1 MRDRAGAEYVNE
13 GGTTIDIKRLG
24 GYLRGLREGRKLSLD
39 AVEEMSVGYPERI
52 TKSHLSRIENGQAM
66 PTFSRMF
73 TLSQIYGIPVAS
85 LAEQFEVD
93 LIRGMVPSDID
104 TKSDA
109 DLLEAASKLRIAG
122 RYREALQFY
131 GVVLDRTHHEG
142 ADLIELRLNR
152 INCLVMLGR
161 FHSAKEDVELL
172 LGSPDLSAEQ
182 RVIALQYLV
191 NCCFRMGRYT
201 VAKMALENAKL
212 EIAVL
217 PEDHR
222 LHAYLVGLEG
232 RLLNVL
238 GQHEPAVACFR
249 KSLALFEAMNQ
260 GFYACRNR
268 LFLGSTLADMGRNAE
283 ARLHLNK
290 VIETARKEGFER
302 QRAYALGAL
311 GVLAYRENDQELAES
326 RCLQSNHIAR
336 PREYFGLIFQNCYY
350 LWRIALARDDQAAVI
365 SNERTLRAYL
375 SRVEEHL
382 PEAVEYRSHLTGG
395 EG

>member
-1 MRDRAGAEYVNE
+1 MSELGSN
-13 GGTTIDIKRLG
+13 IDGKRLG

-66 PTFSRMF
+66 PSFSRMF

-85 LAEQFEVD
+85 MAEQFEVD
-93 LIRGMVPSDID
+93 LILGMMPPGSD

-109 DLLEAASKLRIAG
+109 ELLEEARKLRIAG
-122 RYREALQFY
+122 RYREALQLY
-131 GVVLDRTHHEG
+131 GMVLQRTDHKG
-142 ADLIELRLNR
+142 TDLIQLRLHR

-161 FHSAKEDVELL
+161 FFSAKEDVELL
-172 LGSPDLSAEQ
+172 LGSPELSTEQ
-182 RVIALQYLV
+182 RVIALQNLA
-191 NCCFRMGRYT
+191 NCCFRMGRYS
-201 VAKMALENAKL
+201 VANMVLDNAKL
-212 EIAVL
+212 EIAAL
-217 PEDHR
+217 PKDHR
-222 LHAYLVGLEG
+222 LHAYLAGLEG
-232 RLLNVL
+232 RLLQVM
-238 GQHEPAVACFR
+238 GQHESATGCFR
-249 KSLALFEAMNQ
+249 KSLALFEAMNE

-268 LFLGSTLADMGRNAE
+268 LFLGSALADLGRAAE

-290 VIETARKEGFER
+290 VVDTARKEGYDR
-302 QRAYALGAL
+302 QRAHALGAL
-311 GVLAYRENDQELAES
+311 GVLAYRENEHELAES
-326 RCLQSNHIAR
+326 RCLQSNQIAR

-350 LWRIALARDDQAAVI
+350 LWRIALARDDQAAAL

-382 PEAVEYRSHLTGG
+382 PEAVVYRSHLTGG